1 MELEV
6 VSASGQTLRC
16 KIKNLYIPAFLGK
29 AGILEHHLPYISIL
43 NYGEVS
49 YMDLNDQSHY
59 LYIEGGV
66 IEVNDNEIVIITD
79 LIEKGE
85 DIVKAEVEAKLKEL
99 SQQIESS
106 KKGAISPEELDQAL
120 IQELKFKIKSE
131 ITKKLAKS

>member
-1 MELEV
+1 MNKTIELEV
-6 VSASGQTLRC
+6 VSASGQTLRS

-66 IEVNDNEIVIITD
+66 IEVNDNKIVIITD

-85 DIVKAEVEAKLKEL
+85 DLVKTEVEAKLKEL

-131 ITKKLAKS
+131 ITKK